1 MNRIKRLVRP
11 ESEPLNWK
19 MALPILGLAAACAAF
34 YANAQAAPSSPKEE
48 RLSVRGASDQPYAL
62 VRPGERGISGS
73 GNNADWKAIEAARR
87 AIPGEFLW
95 FRHDGKGYVVRDAGV
110 VAKVTEA
117 WAPVRRLGDEMDV
130 YGREMDQHGKAM
142 EALGRKMEKAAEGIG
157 QPDHKFDRQ
166 IHQQERMS
174 RQMEKLGRQMD
185 NASAERRDSLQREM
199 EQLGE
204 QMREL
209 GRQMAAH
216 AETLRPN
223 AERMQP
229 MEDVGRQMKEAGKPM
244 DALGKKMEV
253 LGKQMEAE
261 ARVAEKTMRALI
273 QDALSKGLAAPAP
286 AA

>member
-34 YANAQAAPSSPKEE
+34 YANAQTASSHPKAE
-48 RLSVRGASDQPYAL
+48 RLSVRGFADEAYAL
-62 VRPGERGISGS
+62 VRPGEKGTSGS
-73 GNNADWKAIEAARR
+73 GNRADWKEIEAAKR

-110 VAKVTEA
+110 VAKVVDA

-142 EALGRKMEKAAEGIG
+142 EALGRKMENAAEGAR
-157 QPDHKFDRQ
+157 QPDHKFDRMV
-166 IHQQERMS
+166 HQQERLA

-185 NASAERRDSLQREM
+185 RASAERRDSLHREM
-199 EQLGE
+199 DQLGE

-209 GRQMAAH
+209 GRQMAAQ
-216 AETLRPN
+216 AETMR
-223 AERMQP
+223 ASGERTQP
-229 MEDVGRQMKEAGKPM
+229 LEDVGRQMKEAGKPM

-261 ARVAEKTMRALI
+261 ARVAEKTMRAVI
-273 QDALSKGLAAPAP
+273 QDALAKGLAAPAP